1 VNTRAIALGTLTDI
15 LCTKIFLFAL
25 VLVLID
31 PGSSSQAPLERINPE
46 LLEAMCLL
54 WGLFFTGVGGFVA
67 GRLAPQAPV
76 LHGLLVGAAS
86 MAVSHLFYGWTPAE
100 VGPAL
105 YSFGVVMSLSLALL
119 GGRLARYTARK
130 A

>member
-1 VNTRAIALGTLTDI
+1 MNTRAIALGTLADI

-25 VLVLID
+25 VLMLID
-31 PGSSSQAPLERINPE
+31 PGSSSQAPLERVSPE

-76 LHGLLVGAAS
+76 LHGFLVGAAS
-86 MAVSHLFYGWTPAE
+86 MVVSHLFYGWTPAE
-100 VGPAL
+100 VGPTM
-105 YSFGVVMSLSLALL
+105 YSFGLAASLSIALL
-119 GGRLARYTARK
+119 GGRVARWTARR
-130 A
+130 

>member
-1 VNTRAIALGTLTDI
+1 MNTRAIALGTLTDI

-31 PGSSSQAPLERINPE
+31 PGSSSQAPLERINPS
-46 LLEAMCLL
+46 LLEAICLT

-67 GRLAPQAPV
+67 GRLAPHAPV
-76 LHGLLVGAAS
+76 LHGGLVGLAS
-86 MAVSHLFYGWTPAE
+86 MVVSHLFYGWTPGE

-105 YSFGVVMSLSLALL
+105 YASGVVLSFGLALL
-119 GGRLARYTARK
+119 GGRLARLRAR
-130 A
+130 